1 MIDGQLEEQAK
12 SLKYGSREYK
22 QALKRLNLKIYE
34 RYDPASA
41 RMGGWA
47 KYLVAPIIENDKKIG
62 WQIYFKDEAVRP
74 TMDSFKTKKEAIEY
88 LRDEISEMND
98 PWYSDLPG
106 YGTAQGVY
114 LGDGVY
120 VH

>member
-1 MIDGQLEEQAK
+1 ML
-12 SLKYGSREYK
+12 LKYGSKNYILVLMK
-22 QALKRLNLKIYE
+22 LNLTVYSRI
-34 RYDPASA
+34 DPICSQWGEYAE
-41 RMGGWA
+41 
-47 KYLVAPIIENDKKIG
+47 YLVAPIIENDKKIG
-62 WQIYFKDEAVRP
+62 WQVYFKNEAVVP

-88 LRDEISEMND
+88 LRDDISEMED